1 MESVLVF
8 GITGTIGSAI
18 ARHCEEQG
26 LSVYGIARKRT
37 ENAIG
42 TVLTVDMLD
51 ERALSIEFEKL
62 PSIDLAVFAQGIS
75 PSTNLSDMTKEH
87 ARTMLDTHVT
97 GTLVALKNLLPK
109 FSPGG
114 CVVLIASNAAA
125 KGSYD
130 PSYAAAKGATVSL
143 TKSLAK
149 ELKDR
154 VRVTCIA
161 PGLVADSPV
170 HRSMT
175 PEHAATHEARMFGN
189 RLVRGEEV
197 ARLIWEIYR
206 NPALNGCVIPID
218 GGYCD

>member
-1 MESVLVF
+1 L
-8 GITGTIGSAI
+8 
-18 ARHCEEQG
+18 HEQG

-75 PSTNLSDMTKEH
+75 PSSNLSDMTKEH
-87 ARTMLDTHVT
+87 ART
-97 GTLVALKNLLPK
+97 
-109 FSPGG
+109 
-114 CVVLIASNAAA
+114 SNAAA